1 MLCLDTFT
9 SKYTKEVMSKWRP
22 ATVCIYDGSNKTTKA
37 LIHFDGWKD
46 KFDKWVDLA
55 ALETGEN
62 LEIAP
67 FGLLSASQ
75 IEVGA
80 RLTAQQQKVAMEF
93 LCNGSC
99 EASEEMEVD
108 TAATGD
114 DTDRTVGRKQ
124 LPKNQIHLQSIGKG
138 MIVDVLDVFTREG
151 QGQHV
156 SFNWRKAC
164 VMEVAGSKLRVGY
177 LGLGSEFDEII
188 DLLKEKGRVRD
199 SGTMEDI
206 QRAVQ
211 RADNSDAASTVSPSR
226 PHPHDSHASPASFA
240 PLTGN
245 HFSRLLCRSCKI
257 PMSLDWNKSAEED
270 SELDSPVD
278 PAALL
283 ANKEAH
289 TRQKPQPAQSNRR
302 RQISFTSK
310 GGQVLPGAAVGYSP
324 ERYSASRRHSTS
336 VVESG
341 RREST
346 EIAFEERLER
356 MGLHLV
362 EIEADGNCLFCA
374 LASPVLLR

>member
-55 ALETGEN
+55 ALETGKN

-99 EASEEMEVD
+99 EASENIEAD

-114 DTDRTVGRKQ
+114 DADRSADATQ
-124 LPKNQIHLQSIGKG
+124 LPKKSNSSTIYRKG

-188 DLLKEKGRVRD
+188 DLLKEKDRVRD
-199 SGTMEDI
+199 SGTMEGI
-206 QRAVQ
+206 QKGSSKGRQQ
-211 RADNSDAASTVSPSR
+211 RRSFDGQPEPTSPSR
-226 PHPHDSHASPASFA
+226 QSRKSSKFRSFD
-240 PLTGN
+240 GN
-245 HFSRLLCRSCKI
+245 SFQQTFMQELQNSNEPGLEQEF
-257 PMSLDWNKSAEED
+257 EED

-278 PAALL
+278 HWLSWQTKRHILGKSRSPRNQIEGDRSHLL
-283 ANKEAH
+283 A
-289 TRQKPQPAQSNRR
+289 R
-302 RQISFTSK
+302 
-310 GGQVLPGAAVGYSP
+310 VGRCYL
-324 ERYSASRRHSTS
+324 
-336 VVESG
+336 G
-341 RREST
+341 R
-346 EIAFEERLER
+346 
-356 MGLHLV
+356 
-362 EIEADGNCLFCA
+362 
-374 LASPVLLR
+374 P